1 MSRGKTIVAVKVIK
15 GNIQKA
21 LSKFKKKVKDSEHL
35 QEFRERREYVKPSVK
50 KRRLKQVAIHNQNK
64 QTILDKI
71 ESGDTSVNKG

>member
-64 QTILDKI
+64 ETILDKI

>member
-1 MSRGKTIVAVKVIK
+1 MSRGKTIVAVKVIGK
-15 GNIQKA
+15 NIQKA

-35 QEFRERREYVKPSVK
+35 LELRERKQYTKPSVK